1 MQRATFL
8 GSAVVLVVIGFIFS
22 AHSALVVDTHPQM
35 VAAIASPQSSVTVA
49 PATLEI
55 VPSPVIETN
64 SNFFFGTG
72 DGGNGN
78 YASQPAE

>member
-8 GSAVVLVVIGFIFS
+8 GSAVTIVVIGFIFS
-22 AHSALVVDTHPQM
+22 VHSALVVDTHPQ
-35 VAAIASPQSSVTVA
+35 VVVAIAAPVPSLTVP

-55 VPSPVIETN
+55 VTNPVIETDPH
-64 SNFFFGTG
+64 FFFGTG

-78 YASQPAE
+78 